1 MLVNLMIYTCSEIL
15 LS

>member
-1 MLVNLMIYTCSEIL
+1 MIYTCSEIL